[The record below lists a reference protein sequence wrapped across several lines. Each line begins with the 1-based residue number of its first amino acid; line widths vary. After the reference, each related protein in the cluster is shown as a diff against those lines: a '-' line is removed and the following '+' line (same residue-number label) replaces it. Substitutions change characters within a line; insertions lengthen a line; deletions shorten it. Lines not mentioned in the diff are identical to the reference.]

1 MFGVQTSKNR
11 VLSVPQIDLSVF
23 ADKNM
28 VNLYACMHTITK
40 KSQFYRA
47 DTQVKILRWFSFVC
61 EEKIFAHCPMHICV
75 SVYFLKK
82 SQPKE
87 LGGGTSQLCGMRH
100 GGIS

>member
-1 MFGVQTSKNR
+1 
-11 VLSVPQIDLSVF
+11 VPQIDLSVF

-61 EEKIFAHCPMHICV
+61 KEKIFAHDCPIHICV

-87 LGGGTSQLCGMRH
+87 LGATVVSRDQYFVCCIARH
-100 GGIS
+100 ILVFECDSN